1 MSREEICLRPQFKQV
16 LRLYGFDD
24 PNSFL
29 IDSCRQNTATMTTVK
44 PTQPMSVTTHGTVV
58 AEMTPVSQMIQVST
72 NLTNAPAASAA
83 ATDRPAK
90 VTDATDAVFTVVK
103 NTNSPMN
110 SGTDTM
116 VVDIETESNVV
127 PVEPLSAGGTEAAP
141 DRQPNGSTAAVAADD
156 VAGAS
161 TTTPIGSTVADSVTA
176 PTDTQTDQTIGA
188 TDDGGGSRA
197 AETSSEGVRG
207 TAATTVDPAAAT
219 RASSSDSLF
228 VTQSDA
234 VVDVRIDDKHYEAI
248 RGRTTI
254 AEPGDAATATVDDGT
269 AGTTVRV
276 AADTTAAE
284 AATTPSAGAAST
296 TTAAAPETAAGA
308 VAVEDADRTT
318 AAIATPGPDDGT
330 TTSDV
335 VEYGTTARSS
345 DAAENEIVNGAE
357 SNRHYRVAS
366 LEDKSARSM
375 PAADDLPTFN
385 VEFVVT
391 KEDLQPGCNRTRK
404 RTIIKPDRVLT
415 EYPKNSGVSITL
427 RKSEKRRR
435 RRRHLEQCNS
445 LEKNYTICT
454 VQC

>member
-29 IDSCRQNTATMTTVK
+29 IDSCHQNTATMTTVK

-58 AEMTPVSQMIQVST
+58 AEMTPTSQMIQVST
-72 NLTNAPAASAA
+72 NLTNASVA

-90 VTDATDAVFTVVK
+90 VTDVTDAVFTVDK

-116 VVDIETESNVV
+116 AVDIETEPNVM
-127 PVEPLSAGGTEAAP
+127 PVEPLSTGGTEAAS
-141 DRQPNGSTAAVAADD
+141 DGESNGPTATADD

-161 TTTPIGSTVADSVTA
+161 ATTPIGSTVADPVTT
-176 PTDTQTDQTIGA
+176 PTDSQTDQTIGA
-188 TDDGGGSRA
+188 TADDRGSHA
-197 AETSSEGVRG
+197 AETSTEGVRG
-207 TAATTVDPAAAT
+207 TAATTVGPAAAT
-219 RASSSDSLF
+219 LASSSDGPF

-234 VVDVRIDDKHYEAI
+234 VVDARIDANGDKYNEAFVVG
-248 RGRTTI
+248 GRTTT
-254 AEPGDAATATVDDGT
+254 AEPGNAATATVDDGT

-276 AADTTAAE
+276 AADTAVG
-284 AATTPSAGAAST
+284 AATTPST
-296 TTAAAPETAAGA
+296 
-308 VAVEDADRTT
+308 EDADRTT
-318 AAIATPGPDDGT
+318 AAITTSGPDDGT
-330 TTSDV
+330 TMSDV
-335 VEYGTTARSS
+335 VEYVTTGRLS

-366 LEDKSARSM
+366 LENKSARSM
-375 PAADDLPTFN
+375 PSADGLPTFN

-391 KEDLQPGCNRTRK
+391 KEDLRPGCNRTRK
-404 RTIIKPDRVLT
+404 KTIIKPDRVLM

-435 RRRHLEQCNS
+435 RRHLEQCNS
-445 LEKNYTICT
+445 LEKNYTIRT